1 VKAATAL
8 LTSIVACW
16 QNGTNS
22 VFELTPSVNVPAE
35 RAKLRA
41 LRDEIA
47 ADVELRKEHQR
58 KYTARGFLRD
68 LPALEAAGKQGN
80 GETPIRPLRAS
91 PALGVSAA
99 IADVGEAQAG
109 CCGRCSREGC
119 MGQQG
124 VSA

>member
-1 VKAATAL
+1 MLPTSNAAF
-8 LTSIVACW
+8 W
-16 QNGTNS
+16 QNGTRS
-22 VFELTPSVNVPAE
+22 VFDLTPSINVPAE
-35 RAKLRA
+35 RAKLRQ

-58 KYTARGFLRD
+58 KYTSRGFLRD

-80 GETPIRPLRAS
+80 GEAPIRPLRTS

-99 IADVGEAQAG
+99 LADVREAQAG

-124 VSA
+124 VKA

>member
-1 VKAATAL
+1 MDL
-8 LTSIVACW
+8 LT
-16 QNGTNS
+16 N
-22 VFELTPSVNVPAE
+22 SVNVPAE

-58 KYTARGFLRD
+58 KYTPRGFLRD
-68 LPALEAAGKQGN
+68 VQPLEPQAKPGD
-80 GETPIRPLRAS
+80 GETPIRPLRDGAEVGVSSPVADVREAS
-91 PALGVSAA
+91 P
-99 IADVGEAQAG
+99 G

-124 VSA
+124 LSA